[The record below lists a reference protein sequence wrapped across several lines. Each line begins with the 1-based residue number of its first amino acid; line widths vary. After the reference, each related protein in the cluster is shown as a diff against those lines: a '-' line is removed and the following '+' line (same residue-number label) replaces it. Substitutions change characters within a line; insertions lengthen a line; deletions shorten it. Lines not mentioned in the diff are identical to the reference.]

1 MIKLQKCLRH
11 LKELHRM
18 FMSYFKSLLQQKQ
31 WSQVSFKYG
40 KQGQNGA
47 TLACYLGSSDPPA
60 LKEM

>member
-1 MIKLQKCLRH
+1 
-11 LKELHRM
+11 M
-18 FMSYFKSLLQQKQ
+18 FMPYFNSLLQQKQ